1 MATEAHGEVTSA
13 EYIQHHLTNLVC
25 GKTESHGWTCDPHY
39 ANEMGFWAFHVDS
52 LGWSVFLGFLFIGLF
67 RFGIPKL
74 STEAPTGIQNFV
86 NDNVQSIF
94 TSAKNNLIGPMALT
108 VLVWVFLMNLM
119 DLIPVDYL
127 PELAKGVGVEYF
139 KVVPTT
145 DPNITLGMA
154 LAVFILIIFYSIKIK
169 GLKGFLAE
177 LTLHPFGKYLLPV
190 NLVLEGV
197 NLISGNSIWE
207 KELNREYGWNK
218 TIQLNDSTIL
228 IAASG
233 LHTVN
238 IKNGSGWDFNL
249 VTGQKDYKETI
260 AKNVAGITIGIL
272 TGTYITSSG
281 PNVVREIISN
291 IIIDS
296 SEIYIASKESISK
309 INKVNGKIIWSPVFT
324 TAITAE

>member
-52 LGWSVFLGFLFIGLF
+52 LGWSVFLGFVFIGLF

-74 STEAPTGIQNFV
+74 STEAPTGIQNFVEMCIEFV

-127 PELAKGVGVEYF
+127 PELAKGVGLEYF

-197 NLISGNSIWE
+197 NLIAKPISLGLRLFGNLYAGEMIF
-207 KELNREYGWNK
+207 
-218 TIQLNDSTIL
+218 IL
-228 IAASG
+228 IALMLTFSSISVGLLGVG
-233 LHTVN
+233 LHLIWALFHILILALQAFIFMVLTIVY
-238 IKNGSGWDFNL
+238 L
-249 VTGQKDYKETI
+249 ALAHET
-260 AKNVAGITIGIL
+260 
-272 TGTYITSSG
+272 
-281 PNVVREIISN
+281 E
-291 IIIDS
+291 DH
-296 SEIYIASKESISK
+296 
-309 INKVNGKIIWSPVFT
+309 
-324 TAITAE
+324 